1 MIQVIIAD
9 DHEIIRRG
17 VRQIISETSHIRVIA
32 EVSDGKELM
41 GKLGTT
47 EVDLLLLDISMPGR
61 SGLDILSDLKKIKP
75 RLPVLI
81 LSIYE
86 DDEYIRKAIQS
97 GVSGYISK
105 TALSSELIR
114 AIEVV
119 AGGGRY
125 ISEKLATKII
135 FTHDQDST
143 KPLHENL
150 TDRELEVLKH
160 IARGQS
166 PRLIAA
172 DLAISVKTVNAHREH
187 ILRKM
192 NMKSNAELIR
202 YGIEHFLPGP

>member
-17 VRQIISETSHIRVIA
+17 VRQIISETSHIRVIS

-61 SGLDILSDLKKIKP
+61 SGLDILYDLKKIKP

-160 IARGQS
+160 MARGQS